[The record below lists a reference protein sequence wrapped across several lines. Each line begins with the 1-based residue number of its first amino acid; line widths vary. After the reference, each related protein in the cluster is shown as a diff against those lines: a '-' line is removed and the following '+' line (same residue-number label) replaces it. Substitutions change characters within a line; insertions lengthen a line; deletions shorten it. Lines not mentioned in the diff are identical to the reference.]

1 MAYIKNVMNKNEIV
15 FETLEATGLNW
26 TASKQELYTAKGT
39 IIPDKYAV
47 ERSDNDAILGVV
59 GNRYEFLQNKD
70 AAHMLIESANGNFN
84 PNANFHHPWDNASTL
99 GSYGNVGGGSIGSGA
114 GVFLQ
119 LELPS
124 KYIGKS
130 DVNRYITITNKHD
143 GSGSV
148 GFGSTN
154 QVVCCENTF
163 AMANKFLSKFRHS
176 ASLQQRLD
184 EAMRLFQQ
192 AMNYENNQLEVF
204 ENAANVRF
212 EKNHIQDIVMSVFKV
227 DANKNRSE
235 VSTRTQNNM
244 KQFSNDIEQSINEQ
258 GETLW
263 ALFNAV
269 TRYTNHSTTRK
280 DKVESLLF
288 GTDAAISA
296 RAYNTMCGWLAL
308 EKV

>member
-1 MAYIKNVMNKNEIV
+1 MNNNEIV

-26 TASKQELYTAKGT
+26 TASKKELCSAKGT
-39 IIPDKYAV
+39 LVPNKYAV
-47 ERSDNDAILGVV
+47 ERSDNDEVLGVV

-70 AAHMLIESANGNFN
+70 AAHMLVESANGDFN
-84 PNANFHHPWDNASTL
+84 PNADFHHPWNNASSL
-99 GSYGNVGGGSIGSGA
+99 GSYGNIGGGSINNGA
-114 GVFLQ
+114 GIFLQ

-130 DVNRYITITNKHD
+130 DISRYITLLNKHD
-143 GSGSV
+143 GSGSL
-148 GFGSTN
+148 GYGNTS

-163 AMANKFLSKFRHS
+163 TMANKFLSKFRHS

-184 EAMRLFQQ
+184 EAMKLFQQ
-192 AMNYENNQLEVF
+192 AINYENNQIEVF
-204 ENAANVRF
+204 DNAANVRL

-227 DANKNRSE
+227 DVNKTRAD

-244 KQFSNDIEQSINEQ
+244 KQFSNDINTSINEQ

-269 TRYTNHSTTRK
+269 TRYTNHSTNRK

-288 GTDAAISA
+288 GADAEISA
-296 RAYNTMCGWLAL
+296 RAYKTMLGWLNL
-308 EKV
+308 EAA

>member
-1 MAYIKNVMNKNEIV
+1 MNNNEIV

-26 TASKQELYTAKGT
+26 TASKQELYTAKG
-39 IIPDKYAV
+39 IVVPDKFAV
-47 ERSDNDAILGVV
+47 ERSDNNTILGVV
-59 GNRYEFLQNKD
+59 GNRYEFLQNKE
-70 AAHMLIESANGNFN
+70 AAHMIVESANGSFN
-84 PNANFHHPWDNASTL
+84 PQANFHHPWDNASSL
-99 GSYGNVGGGSIGSGA
+99 GSFGNIGGGSIGDGSGI
-114 GVFLQ
+114 FLQ

-130 DVNRYITITNKHD
+130 DVLRYITLTNKHD

-148 GFGSTN
+148 GYGSTN
-154 QVVCCENTF
+154 QTVCCENTF
-163 AMANKFLSKFRHS
+163 AMANRFLSKFRHS

-192 AMNYENNQLEVF
+192 AMNYENSQLEVF
-204 ENAANVRF
+204 ENAANTRL

-227 DANKNRSE
+227 DVNKTRSD

-244 KQFSNDIEQSINEQ
+244 KQFSNDIETSINEQ

-269 TRYTNHSTTRK
+269 TRYTNHSTNRK
-280 DKVESLLF
+280 DKTESLLF
-288 GTDAAISA
+288 GTDAAISSK
-296 RAYNTMCGWLAL
+296 AYNTMLGWLNL
-308 EKV
+308 EVA

>member
-1 MAYIKNVMNKNEIV
+1 MNNNEIV

-26 TASKQELYTAKGT
+26 TASKQELYTAKG
-39 IIPDKYAV
+39 IVVPDKFAV
-47 ERSDNDAILGVV
+47 ERSDNNTILGVV
-59 GNRYEFLQNKD
+59 GNRYEFLQNKEE
-70 AAHMLIESANGNFN
+70 AHMIVESANGSFN
-84 PNANFHHPWDNASTL
+84 PQANFHHPWDNASSL
-99 GSYGNVGGGSIGSGA
+99 GSFGNIGGGSIGDGSGI
-114 GVFLQ
+114 FLQ

-130 DVNRYITITNKHD
+130 DVLRYITLTNKHD

-148 GFGSTN
+148 GYGSTN
-154 QVVCCENTF
+154 QTVCCENTF
-163 AMANKFLSKFRHS
+163 AMANRFLSKFRHS

-192 AMNYENNQLEVF
+192 AMNYENSQLEVF
-204 ENAANVRF
+204 ENAANTRL

-227 DANKNRSE
+227 DVNKTRSD

-244 KQFSNDIEQSINEQ
+244 KQFSNDIETSINEQ

-269 TRYTNHSTTRK
+269 TRYTNHSTNRK
-280 DKVESLLF
+280 DKTESLLF
-288 GTDAAISA
+288 GTDAAISS
-296 RAYNTMCGWLAL
+296 RAYNTMLGWLNL
-308 EKV
+308 EVA

>member
-1 MAYIKNVMNKNEIV
+1 MNNNEIV

-26 TASKQELYTAKGT
+26 TVSKKELYTAKG
-39 IIPDKYAV
+39 IVVPDKFAV
-47 ERSDNDAILGVV
+47 ERSDNDTILGVV

-70 AAHMLIESANGNFN
+70 AAHMIVESANGSFN
-84 PNANFHHPWDNASTL
+84 PQDSFHHPWDNASSL
-99 GSYGNVGGGSIGSGA
+99 GSFGNIGGGSIGNGSGI
-114 GVFLQ
+114 FLQ

-130 DVNRYITITNKHD
+130 DVLRYITLTNKHD

-148 GFGSTN
+148 GYGSTN

-163 AMANKFLSKFRHS
+163 AMANRFLSKFRHS

-192 AMNYENNQLEVF
+192 AMNYENSQLEVF
-204 ENAANVRF
+204 ENAANTRF

-227 DANKNRSE
+227 DVNKTRLD

-244 KQFSNDIEQSINEQ
+244 KQFSNDIETSINEQ

-269 TRYTNHSTTRK
+269 TRYTNHSTNRK
-280 DKVESLLF
+280 DKTESLLF
-288 GTDAAISA
+288 GTDAAISSK
-296 RAYNTMCGWLAL
+296 AYNTMLGWLNL
-308 EKV
+308 EVA

>member
-1 MAYIKNVMNKNEIV
+1 MNNNEIV

-26 TASKQELYTAKGT
+26 TASKQELYTAKG
-39 IIPDKYAV
+39 IVVPDKFAV
-47 ERSDNDAILGVV
+47 ERSDNNTILGVV
-59 GNRYEFLQNKD
+59 GNRYEFLQNKE
-70 AAHMLIESANGNFN
+70 AAHMIVESANDSFN
-84 PNANFHHPWDNASTL
+84 PQANFHHPWDNASSL
-99 GSYGNVGGGSIGSGA
+99 GSFGNIGGGSIGDGSGI
-114 GVFLQ
+114 FLQ

-130 DVNRYITITNKHD
+130 DVLRYITLTNKHD

-148 GFGSTN
+148 GYGSTN
-154 QVVCCENTF
+154 QTVCCENTF
-163 AMANKFLSKFRHS
+163 AMANRFLSKFRHS

-192 AMNYENNQLEVF
+192 AMNYENSQLEVF
-204 ENAANVRF
+204 ENAANTRL

-227 DANKNRSE
+227 DVNKTRSD

-244 KQFSNDIEQSINEQ
+244 KQFSNDIETSINEQ

-269 TRYTNHSTTRK
+269 TRYTNHSTNRK
-280 DKVESLLF
+280 DKTESLLF
-288 GTDAAISA
+288 GTDAAISS
-296 RAYNTMCGWLAL
+296 RAYNTMLGWLNL
-308 EKV
+308 EVA